1 MNNTQQAKV
10 YDCYL
15 AALTIEEASK
25 KINLSFGQI
34 KKYYTNFIVYSAKIK
49 AGDKSDKLA
58 QIYDIERKLFH
69 MIENEPNNPQ
79 INSLSYIYS
88 TYCI

>member
-15 AALTIEEASK
+15 VGLTVEEVSK
-25 KINLSFGQI
+25 KLNVSFGQI

-49 AGDKSDKLA
+49 SGDKSDKLA

-79 INSLSYIYS
+79 INNLSYIYS

>member
-1 MNNTQQAKV
+1 MDNTQQAKV

-58 QIYDIERKLFH
+58 QIYSIEKKLFY
-69 MIENEPNNPQ
+69 MIENEPTNPQ
-79 INSLSYIYS
+79 INNLSYIYS
-88 TYCI
+88 TYCV